1 MDQATET
8 KNQVVDD
15 DGGLKRTASRGSF
28 QEPDAVYPAPPPAPA
43 DHGADISADL
53 EAQPQP
59 VGPPAI
65 PVDLEAKHEQKAAV
79 DYDQENLDWAVKMIG
94 ICLPP
99 PVVIAVQY
107 SLKNDQSHELPLAF
121 HFLSLAIILFFH
133 SLFLSKYLAP
143 EFPKLAKRL
152 GRIGLFFA
160 VMAIYIAITIP
171 LPAWLKCFTWTVFV
185 VTCIAMVFG
194 QKSGTR
200 ADQSLGGALPLRFK
214 ASRGSFQEP
223 DTVYPAPPLVPVDH
237 GADLE
242 AQPQPVSA
250 IQKAAADYDQE
261 KLDWAVKMIGF
272 CLPPAVVIAVQFLKT
287 DQSHELPLTFHFL
300 SLALILSF
308 NSLFLCKSIAPKF
321 PKIAKLFE
329 RVGVF
334 LAVTAIYIAIT
345 IPLSAWLRY
354 ITWTVFI
361 LTCIAMENHNQN
373 IPRHPVGC
381 IQSRALSDSKII
393 IDSNDTVLPVLIV
406 GGGPVGLVLSILLTK
421 LGIKCSVLE
430 KNKAFSKHPQARFIN
445 NRSLEVFR
453 KLDGLAEE
461 IERSQPPV
469 ELWRKFIYCTSLTGS
484 ILGSVDQM
492 QPQDLEKVVSLVS
505 VAHFS

>member
-28 QEPDAVYPAPPPAPA
+28 QEPDAVYPAPPPTPA

-107 SLKNDQSHELPLAF
+107 SLKTDQSHELPLAF
-121 HFLSLAIILFFH
+121 HFLSLAIILFFN

-143 EFPKLAKRL
+143 EFPKIAKRL
-152 GRIGLFFA
+152 GRI
-160 VMAIYIAITIP
+160 
-171 LPAWLKCFTWTVFV
+171 
-185 VTCIAMVFG
+185 
-194 QKSGTR
+194 
-200 ADQSLGGALPLRFK
+200 

-242 AQPQPVSA
+242 AQPQLVSA

-308 NSLFLCKSIAPKF
+308 NSLFLRKSIAPKF

-329 RVGVF
+329 RVG
-334 LAVTAIYIAIT
+334 
-345 IPLSAWLRY
+345 
-354 ITWTVFI
+354 
-361 LTCIAMENHNQN
+361 
-373 IPRHPVGC
+373 
-381 IQSRALSDSKII
+381 
-393 IDSNDTVLPVLIV
+393 
-406 GGGPVGLVLSILLTK
+406 
-421 LGIKCSVLE
+421 IKCSVLE
-430 KNKAFSKHPQARFIN
+430 KNKAFSRHTQARFIN

-492 QPQDLEKVVSLVS
+492 QPQDLEKVVSPVS